1 MGTPAERSSSNT
13 LYYTRGDLI
22 PGLQVNGMDVL
33 AVMAA
38 VKFSKEWTQSGKG
51 PLILEMV
58 TYRYGG
64 HSMSDPGTTYRTRE
78 EIQHMRSAN
87 DPITGLKQRMLEW
100 GIVSEDELKT
110 IDKDVRK
117 SVDDAVEEAKQSP
130 EPEAHG
136 DEMWRDSRS
145 YLSHPYG
152 NSELMPS
159 LQSTSRAQHP
169 HTCVDVKRR
178 RSITTPSIK
187 LRASRLVMLPVSLS
201 SILTQRPTPSDGW
214 RSRMTEIGHL

>member
-1 MGTPAERSSSNT
+1 MGTPASRSSSNT

-100 GIVSEDELKT
+100 GIVSEDELKK

-130 EPEAHG
+130 EPEAFG
-136 DEMWRDSRS
+136 DEMWKDSES
-145 YLSHPYG
+145 
-152 NSELMPS
+152 N
-159 LQSTSRAQHP
+159 P
-169 HTCVDVKRR
+169 HHRFKR
-178 RSITTPSIK
+178 
-187 LRASRLVMLPVSLS
+187 
-201 SILTQRPTPSDGW
+201 
-214 RSRMTEIGHL
+214 EC